1 MPGCVGIDLFSSR
14 DREKTI
20 NILELVRNCLLPG
33 WEIPDYDQLWSIF
46 WKCHEWQ
53 KSAQLNVTENGTER
67 LNRKKKKRSSLRI
80 IDGLMQRS
88 THKIN
93 TLPQPEI
100 TRTIISLP
108 FNRAHFVKNE
118 LKQARV
124 KILTVK
130 RRENEVRSFQAI
142 LASSWD
148 SNERRQ
154 SMPCRR
160 GFHSFSCQI
169 LRCWRHSPPLPS
181 PFLPKQ
187 STVLFHVS
195 RGLFLESLETSGA
208 TRERYQLVLYF
219 WWFQRL
225 RLKWRDATPA
235 LAKLLKSL

>member
-1 MPGCVGIDLFSSR
+1 MARPWKNYKHTRTRQALCFARVANS
-14 DREKTI
+14 
-20 NILELVRNCLLPG
+20 
-33 WEIPDYDQLWSIF
+33 WLWSTLINLLKMS
-46 WKCHEWQ
+46 WVTEKRAIKCHRKQNKKLESQ
-53 KSAQLNVTENGTER
+53 KKT
-67 LNRKKKKRSSLRI
+67 RSSWRI
-80 IDGLMQRS
+80 IDGLMQTS
-88 THKIN
+88 THEIN

-130 RRENEVRSFQAI
+130 RRGNEVRSFQAI

-169 LRCWRHSPPLPS
+169 LRCWRHPPPSLLLFFPSRVLFYFRSPGACFSKVPKLRVPQERGTSWFCIFGGFNDAGWSDVTLRRFLPS
-181 PFLPKQ
+181 
-187 STVLFHVS
+187 
-195 RGLFLESLETSGA
+195 
-208 TRERYQLVLYF
+208 
-219 WWFQRL
+219 
-225 RLKWRDATPA
+225 
-235 LAKLLKSL
+235 